1 VRGLAAGAS
10 QTHRVAQ
17 PAAYHRTMQ
26 VEILA
31 SPSFSFA
38 SITIAPAAAVH
49 VEAGA
54 MAAYSDGVEVE
65 TKARGGMLA
74 GLRRS
79 VLGGESFF
87 INTFRAPG
95 GGQVSVAPALP
106 GDMTMVR
113 LDGSQP
119 LLVQSGSWIASD
131 PDIEVDTTWGGA
143 KTFFSGE
150 GLFLLKCTGSG
161 DLLMSS
167 YGAILTRTLGAG
179 EGFTLDTG
187 HVVAFDETVTYEVH
201 KAGNWKTTVLG
212 GEGLVTRFVGPG
224 RLWLQTRNPS
234 DFLGW
239 LIPKLPTQ
247 RS

>member
-1 VRGLAAGAS
+1 
-10 QTHRVAQ
+10 
-17 PAAYHRTMQ
+17 MQ

-38 SITIAPAAAVH
+38 TVTIAPGGEVQ

-65 TKARGGMLA
+65 TKARGGMMA
-74 GLRRS
+74 GFKRS

-87 INTFRAPG
+87 INTFTAASG
-95 GGQVSVAPALP
+95 GSVSVAPSLP
-106 GDMTMVR
+106 GDMTTVS
-113 LDGSQP
+113 LDGSHA
-119 LLVQSGSWIASD
+119 LFVQSGSWIASD
-131 PDIEVDTTWGGA
+131 PTIEVDTKWGGA
-143 KTFFSGE
+143 RTFFGGE
-150 GLFLLKCTGSG
+150 GLFLLRCTGRG

-167 YGAILTRTLGAG
+167 YGAILSRTLAAG
-179 EGFTLDTG
+179 EGYTLDTG
-187 HVVAFDETVTYEVH
+187 HVVAFDESMQYTVR

-224 RLWLQTRNPS
+224 RLWLQTRSPS
-234 DFLGW
+234 DFVDW